1 MNKYEILY
9 VIDAQL
15 SDEDIAANITKFEDL
30 VKNHKGNVLNV
41 DKWGKKTLAY
51 PIDYKTEGY
60 YVLMDFESAP
70 DFIVEIERVMKITE
84 PIMRYM
90 AVRKDENKK
99 KQA

>member
-15 SDEDIAANITKFEDL
+15 SEDDIAANITKFEDL
-30 VKNHKGNVLNV
+30 VKKNKGNVLNV

-51 PIDYKTEGY
+51 PIDFKTEGY

-70 DFIVEIERVMKITE
+70 EFPVEIERVMKISE

-90 AVRKDENKK
+90 VVRKEEPKK
-99 KQA
+99 AK

>member
-30 VKNHKGNVLNV
+30 VKKFKGNVLNV

-60 YVLMDFESAP
+60 YVLMDFESEP
-70 DFIVEIERVMKITE
+70 DFPVEIERVMKISE

-90 AVRKDENKK
+90 VVRKDENEK
-99 KQA
+99 A